1 MRSLERNRDG
11 LPVDWLTEEIEI
23 NVSAHKRVLSL
34 RILLLFLCLYF
45 DVNFEIV
52 YISQNIN
59 D

>member
-11 LPVDWLTEEIEI
+11 LPVDWLTKEIEI

-34 RILLLFLCLYF
+34 RILLSFLCLYF